1 MAGDDEVSSSQRCS
15 LIKLNISIA
24 LEGLLSLEGIV
35 NELCCWV
42 SVYRCQSI
50 GGED

>member
-35 NELCCWV
+35 NEFCCWV
-42 SVYRCQSI
+42 SVYRCQRI